1 MKPFFDFHT
10 HTFLKTHLN
19 KEKIEEAATPFL
31 EMDVKI
37 PLDIDEWGFN
47 DIVDSQASF
56 SQIALGGGHLI
67 IVALYPLEHAYTK
80 STFVKLLKKLTPD
93 LNRQLLKNIE
103 EQKISY
109 WDLLLR
115 ELSHALKYESE
126 SQRVVDGAGN
136 GSDFKYK
143 IINSMA
149 EYDPASP
156 NTIHVVLSVEGGH
169 AFYDNPAILSQ
180 DIEAIKERI
189 AEFKTPT
196 AQRPRLFHVNLA
208 HHAQNR
214 FTNHAHAIPIDCA
227 GKGGTDR
234 LGGYN
239 PTEHGLTAEGKEFIR
254 RCLQQENGE
263 KRILIDLKHLSLK
276 ARQDY
281 YQLVKDEFP
290 DTPLIAT
297 HMGVTGFSS
306 KSFHYVKEGE
316 LTPIVRGITEY
327 SDNRCYK
334 VHYEQLFAFEL
345 NRDRVCFNP
354 WSINLYDEEIVK
366 IVESGPTGGLIGL
379 VMDERI
385 LGKTKSITNYHAPEL
400 FSKVRRGMPALLD
413 APACVNG
420 HLQQVGLDDDIL
432 EINTDPRNAHPNGL
446 YYFLNNW
453 LHIIKIGGDK
463 AWKSVC
469 VGSDYDGLIN
479 ALDVAPKANFMTSFR
494 NRLTQELPL
503 VAGLKEVQLP
513 ASAEDLVGALLFD
526 NACDFL
532 KKNWL

>member
-19 KEKIEEAATPFL
+19 KENIENASTPFL
-31 EMDVKI
+31 EMDVEI
-37 PLDIDEWGFN
+37 PLNIDEWGFN

-56 SQIALGGGHLI
+56 SQIAEGGGHLI

-80 STFVKLLKKLTPD
+80 STFIKLIKKLTQD
-93 LNRQLLKNIE
+93 LNKNLLESIE
-103 EQKISY
+103 KQSISY
-109 WDLLLR
+109 WELLLR
-115 ELSHALKYESE
+115 ELSHALKFE
-126 SQRVVDGAGN
+126 SQPQTVRDENGNDVDVH
-136 GSDFKYK
+136 YK

-149 EYDPASP
+149 EYDPHAQ
-156 NTIHVVLSVEGGH
+156 NTIHVVLSIEGGH
-169 AFYDNPAILSQ
+169 AFYENPDILNQ
-180 DIEAIKERI
+180 DIADIKERI
-189 AEFKTPT
+189 TEFKTPT
-196 AQRPRLFHVNLA
+196 AQRPTIFHINLA

-214 FTNHAHAIPIDCA
+214 FTNHAHAIPTDCA

-234 LGGYN
+234 FGGYN
-239 PTEHGLTAEGKEFIR
+239 PIEHGLTEEGKEFVR

-281 YQLVKDEFP
+281 YQLVEDEFP

-297 HMGVTGFSS
+297 HMGVTGFASQ
-306 KSFHYVKEGE
+306 SFHYVKEGQ

-327 SDNRCYK
+327 TDRRCYK

-345 NRDRVCFNP
+345 NRDRICFNP
-354 WSINLYDEEIVK
+354 WSINLYDDDIVK
-366 IVESGPTGGLIGL
+366 IVETGPTGGLIGL
-379 VMDERI
+379 VLDERI

-400 FSKVRRGMPALLD
+400 FSKTKRGVSPWLD

-420 HLQQVGLDDDIL
+420 HLQRTGLDDDIL

-453 LHIIKIGGDK
+453 LHIVKIGGDN
-463 AWKSVC
+463 AWKNVC
-469 VGSDYDGLIN
+469 LGSDYDGLIN
-479 ALDVAPKANFMTSFR
+479 ALDVAPKANFMASFR
-494 NRLTQELPL
+494 ARLTQELPL
-503 VAGLKEVQLP
+503 IADIKEVQLP
-513 ASAEDLVGALLFD
+513 ASADELVGALLYD
-526 NACDFL
+526 NAFNFL
-532 KKNWL
+532 KNNWH